1 MLANE
6 LMSLVTVLA
15 LALYAFMGFRVG
27 EARVKFNVAAPAT
40 TGHPEFER
48 TFRVQ
53 QNTLEGLA
61 LFLPSMWLF
70 ASFVNAWAAALLG
83 AVWIVGRFMY
93 MQGYVRAANE
103 RSTGFTIQAIA
114 VVVLLAGS
122 LLGIL
127 WSIIT

>member
-1 MLANE
+1 MAVCE
-6 LMSLVTVLA
+6 
-15 LALYAFMGFRVG
+15 FR
-27 EARVKFNVAAPAT
+27 
-40 TGHPEFER
+40 
-48 TFRVQ
+48 
-53 QNTLEGLA
+53 
-61 LFLPSMWLF
+61 
-70 ASFVNAWAAALLG
+70 NAWAAALLG